1 MPKIG
6 IVVVAYNAASTLA
19 SVLDRIPR
27 DFRSQID
34 KIIVSDDYSSDSTYF
49 VGLGYQQTT
58 ADLPLTVVRTPQ
70 NLGYGGNQKACY
82 RWAMEHDLDIVVLL
96 HGDGQYA
103 PELLPDMVA
112 PLIADECDAVFGS
125 RMLEAG
131 AALKGG
137 MPRYKYVGN
146 RILTKVENAALGTE
160 LSEFHSGYRAY
171 RVASLRKLDL
181 DSYSNDFDFDTEI
194 IIGLVD
200 QQMVIREIPIPTYYG
215 DEICYVN
222 GMRYARQVV
231 QHVVAHRLHQ
241 PAAGAPVINMLPED
255 PESEKYAF
263 KEHPST
269 SHGRLLAR
277 LAHRE
282 PLVVLDV
289 GCGAGFLADRLRAQG
304 HRVTGIDAREP
315 QGVRDRTD
323 AFFVADLSAGLPSE
337 LPGTY
342 DVVILADVLEH
353 LRHPEVLLD
362 DVQRVLAPGGKVLVS
377 LPNFAHWYPR
387 ARVTAGAFDY
397 DEQGILDEDHVR
409 FFTRRTMRKLFNERG
424 WRVLRTEAVGVPW
437 ETILGRREQA
447 VAWLRSVEGVA
458 LLLRPT
464 LFAYQFIA
472 ELSPRPAAVT
482 PRSSVTE
489 ARDRVRTP
497 PVLTGELSV

>member
-19 SVLDRIPR
+19 SVLDRIPQG
-27 DFRSQID
+27 FRSQID

-49 VGLGYQQTT
+49 VGLGYQQTA

-82 RWAMEHDLDIVVLL
+82 QWAMQHDLDIVVLL

-103 PELLPDMVA
+103 PELLPEMVA
-112 PLIADECDAVFGS
+112 PLIAEECDAVFGS
-125 RMLEAG
+125 RMLERG

-137 MPRYKYVGN
+137 MPRYKYIGN
-146 RILTKVENAALGTE
+146 RVLTRVENAALGTE

-231 QHVVAHRLHQ
+231 QHVVHHRLHQ
-241 PAAGAPVINMLPED
+241 LAPSALVADTTPEH
-255 PESEKYAF
+255 PEGEKYAF
-263 KEHPST
+263 KEHAST

-277 LAHRE
+277 LAHRK
-282 PLVVLDV
+282 PLEVLDV
-289 GCGAGFLADRLRAQG
+289 GCGAGFLAARLRAQG

-315 QGVRDRTD
+315 HGVRARTD
-323 AFFVADLSAGLPSE
+323 AFFLGDLAVGLPNE

-362 DVQRVLAPGGKVLVS
+362 DVRRVLAPGGKVLVS

-387 ARVTAGAFDY
+387 ARVAAGAFDY

-409 FFTRRTMRKLFNERG
+409 FFTRRSMRQLFNARG

-437 ETILGRREQA
+437 ETILGRRERA
-447 VAWLRSVEGVA
+447 AAWLRSVEGLA

-464 LFAYQFIA
+464 LFAYQFIT
-472 ELSPRPAAVT
+472 ELSPQPAAVA
-482 PRSSVTE
+482 SELSVPE
-489 ARDRVRTP
+489 AEARVRTP
-497 PVLTGELSV
+497 RTLAGELSA